1 MVKIETQVTG
11 RVIAVVAT
19 VGQHVAV
26 GATVAT
32 VESMKMEIPVE
43 AECAGV
49 VSKIL
54 IAAGDEVEEG
64 QALIEME

>member
-11 RVIAVVAT
+11 RVIAVVVT
-19 VGQHVAV
+19 VGQHVTA

-43 AECAGV
+43 TECAGV
-49 VSKIL
+49 VRKIL
-54 IAAGDEVEEG
+54 IAVGDEVEEG
-64 QALIEME
+64 QTLIEME